1 MKLSRIDI
9 IGQNG
14 NDGLHY
20 EGPDILDRL
29 RATTKINGAYPKDI
43 EDAIAEIEAL
53 RSFKERALNVVRQM
67 YEAFWGTSESGGQDE
82 VNDAAKAFL
91 DEYND

>member
-14 NDGLHY
+14 NTGEHY
-20 EGPDILDRL
+20 SELDKVLQEKEGCVKYEEPDILDRL
-29 RATTKINGAYPKDI
+29 KATTKINGAYPKDI

-53 RSFKERALNVVRQM
+53 RSNAQRPR
-67 YEAFWGTSESGGQDE
+67 
-82 VNDAAKAFL
+82 
-91 DEYND
+91 

>member
-20 EGPDILDRL
+20 EEPDILDRL
-29 RATTKINGAYPKDI
+29 RATTKVNGAYPKDI
-43 EDAIAEIEAL
+43 ADAIAEIEDL
-53 RSFKERALNVVRQM
+53 RYWQFLAFEAYPNIDLDIERVKGMIA
-67 YEAFWGTSESGGQDE
+67 
-82 VNDAAKAFL
+82 
-91 DEYND
+91 

>member
-20 EGPDILDRL
+20 EEPDILDRL

-43 EDAIAEIEAL
+43 EDAIDKIEYQQEL
-53 RSFKERALNVVRQM
+53 LVFLC
-67 YEAFWGTSESGGQDE
+67 EAVPDLEDLIATFDNSR
-82 VNDAAKAFL
+82 
-91 DEYND
+91 EYSDD

>member
-20 EGPDILDRL
+20 EEPDILDRL
-29 RATTKINGAYPKDI
+29 RSTTKINGAYPKDI

-53 RSFKERALNVVRQM
+53 R
-67 YEAFWGTSESGGQDE
+67 YGQST
-82 VNDAAKAFL
+82 AKNSDRRL
-91 DEYND
+91 D

>member
-20 EGPDILDRL
+20 DEGCVKYEEPDILDRL
-29 RATTKINGAYPKDI
+29 KATTKINGAYPKDI
-43 EDAIAEIEAL
+43 KDAIDKIEYQQEL
-53 RSFKERALNVVRQM
+53 LVFLC
-67 YEAFWGTSESGGQDE
+67 EAVPDLEDLIATFDNSR
-82 VNDAAKAFL
+82 
-91 DEYND
+91 EYNDY

>member
-20 EGPDILDRL
+20 DEGCVKYEEPDILDRL
-29 RATTKINGAYPKDI
+29 KATTKINGAYLKDI
-43 EDAIAEIEAL
+43 ADAIAEIEAL
-53 RSFKERALNVVRQM
+53 RYWQFLAFIAYPNIDLDIERVKGMIA
-67 YEAFWGTSESGGQDE
+67 
-82 VNDAAKAFL
+82 
-91 DEYND
+91 